1 MSQLTNGNTDRNG
14 SAIPATNGSTTMTP
28 KSKLGPDEKKP
39 NLFRRILRRPK
50 RNANPKVAAG
60 TVVMA
65 PAEINEATAQLF
77 MAIEDRYG

>member
-1 MSQLTNGNTDRNG
+1 MSQLMNGNTDRNG
-14 SAIPATNGSTTMTP
+14 SAIPVTNGSTTMTP
-28 KSKLGPDEKKP
+28 KSKPGPDEKKP

-50 RNANPKVAAG
+50 RTATPGVAG
-60 TVVMA
+60 KTIVVT